1 MTDINDA
8 LKISASGL
16 KAQGARLRVIAE
28 NLANADSVA
37 KTPGGD
43 PYRRKVITFRNLLD
57 RELGVDLVEPG
68 RVTFDRS
75 PFETR
80 YDPTNP
86 AADDKGYVKV
96 PNVNTL
102 IELADMREAERSYEA
117 NLKAIESSR
126 TMLQRAI
133 DILR

>member
-1 MTDINDA
+1 MDLTDS

-16 KAQGARLRVIAE
+16 KAQGTRLRIIAE
-28 NLANADSVA
+28 NLANADSTSKSA
-37 KTPGGD
+37 GGD
-43 PYRRKVITFRNLLD
+43 PYRRKVVTFRNVLD
-57 RELGVDLVEPG
+57 RELGVDMVETNKPA
-68 RVTFDRS
+68 TDKT

-80 YDPTNP
+80 YDPSNP
-86 AADDKGYVKV
+86 GADAKGYVKL

-117 NLKAIESSR
+117 NLKAIEASR
-126 TMLQRAI
+126 TMLQKAI

>member
-1 MTDINDA
+1 MTDLNDA
-8 LKISASGL
+8 LKISASGM

-43 PYRRKVITFRNLLD
+43 PYRRKVITFRNVLD
-57 RELGVDLVEPG
+57 RELGVDLVEPS
-68 RVTFDRS
+68 RVTVDRG
-75 PFETR
+75 PLETR
-80 YDPTNP
+80 YDPNNP
-86 AADDKGYVKV
+86 AADEKGYVKV

-117 NLKAIESSR
+117 NLKVIEASR